1 MKPHGNVAN
10 FSKAQV
16 SAFIGG
22 MVDYS
27 IMVFFTEVFH
37 LHYTLSIVIGGIIGS
52 IVNFGLNKHWTFHSK
67 NTPYKL
73 SAFNQS
79 LRFILVVINSIF
91 MKDAGTYLITNYL
104 LIDYKISR
112 LMVDLFVSLAFN
124 FTLQKYWVF
133 KKIIN

>member
-1 MKPHGNVAN
+1 MNPHGNVAT

-52 IVNFGLNKHWTFHSK
+52 IVNFGLNKHWTFYSK
-67 NTPYKL
+67 KTPYKL

-79 LRFILVVINSIF
+79 LRFILIVINSIF
-91 MKDAGTYLITNYL
+91 MKDTGTYLITNYL

>member
-1 MKPHGNVAN
+1 MKTHDQVAT

-22 MVDYS
+22 IADYS

-37 LHYTLSIVIGGIIGS
+37 LHYTLSIIVGGIIGS
-52 IVNFGLNKHWTFHSK
+52 IVNFSLNKHWTFRSK
-67 NTPYKL
+67 NTSYTH
-73 SAFNQS
+73 SAYTQS
-79 LRFILVVINSIF
+79 LRFVLVVLNSIF
-91 MKDAGTYLITNYL
+91 MKDTGTYLITNYL

-112 LMVDLFVSLAFN
+112 LIVDLFVSLVFN